1 MRKRLGNRWI
11 LLLATV
17 ALGAC
22 ASTAGGARSTSG
34 AITAEQLDNLG
45 PGVSA
50 YEAIERLRPIWLRD
64 RGVNSPSAAYVDD
77 TQPKVHIDRTP
88 YGLDVLRS
96 FRTSDIQTI
105 SFMTGPDATTL
116 YGTGYVNGLILVTT
130 RTGGRTP
137 GGE

>member
-1 MRKRLGNRWI
+1 MRKRLGNHWA
-11 LLLATV
+11 LLLATL

-22 ASTAGGARSTSG
+22 ASTGAPRQSSG
-34 AITAEQLDNLG
+34 PITAEQLEQLG

-77 TQPKVHIDRTP
+77 TLPKVHIDRTP

-96 FRTSDIQTI
+96 FRTTDIQSIT
-105 SFMTGPDATTL
+105 FMAGIDATTL
-116 YGTGYVNGLILVTT
+116 YGTGYVNGVILVVT
-130 RTGGRTP
+130 RTGARTP
-137 GGE
+137 GA